1 VVLLREVGQAGATE
15 QIDLYA
21 FVFLKKK
28 QYIWFSVERVRGLR
42 DQTDVQQNTYDHS
55 LS

>member
-28 QYIWFSVERVRGLR
+28 QYIWFSVEWVRGLR
-42 DQTDVQQNTYDHS
+42 DQTDLQQNNYNLY